1 MKGGVYQ
8 GSACTLLFITVMDFL
23 TEDVRDDSLMEMYAD
38 DLALSGEFL
47 DGAMGNCEKWKSVL
61 EGQDL
66 KVY

>member
-8 GSACTLLFITVMDFL
+8 GSVL
-23 TEDVRDDSLMEMYAD
+23 TKDVRDDSLMEMYAH

-61 EGQDL
+61 EGQAL